1 MIDDFYAQMMNS
13 MDIMT
18 SSTRMV
24 DILNH
29 IKYVKPDAFV
39 YCVHDDSKS
48 KVMQLMEIKSIL
60 SKEFIPFITIGSESD
75 IQNFERVSGR
85 ISDRLLIKP
94 LKASAI
100 EEQIVE
106 AISVMKDQKNSFSK
120 NMMQKVTEEEEK
132 RNRKQILIVDDDATM
147 LKAMKEHLID
157 QYNVATAINGKV
169 AMKYLEKRKPDLVLL
184 DYEMPNENGS
194 EVLAKIRANKNLEDL
209 PVVFLTGDKENF
221 ILMNGEIHIYAK

>member
-100 EEQIVE
+100 EEQMVE

-120 NMMQKVTEEEEK
+120 
-132 RNRKQILIVDDDATM
+132 
-147 LKAMKEHLID
+147 
-157 QYNVATAINGKV
+157 
-169 AMKYLEKRKPDLVLL
+169 
-184 DYEMPNENGS
+184 
-194 EVLAKIRANKNLEDL
+194 KICYKNSLWSL
-209 PVVFLTGDKENF
+209 WK
-221 ILMNGEIHIYAK
+221 M